1 MNIIDVINKI
11 ISNLEIC
18 KKFIQLNSNQEIYN
32 FLCKY
37 NYNKTYEEFCSEL
50 QKIKAKPRIYR

>member
-11 ISNLEIC
+11 ISDLEIC

-50 QKIKAKPRIYR
+50 QK